1 MDKGGQA
8 FPTPGSKYENGIVNH
23 PESGMSLRDYFAG
36 QALAGFTS
44 NMDRKTRSELANGII
59 AGGPLVTAAYVLAD
73 TMITIRRD

>member
-36 QALAGFTS
+36 QALVGLMARADEVLYSTTIAQES
-44 NMDRKTRSELANGII
+44 YMIADAMLIARK
-59 AGGPLVTAAYVLAD
+59 D
-73 TMITIRRD
+73 

>member
-36 QALAGFTS
+36 QALVGLMARADEVLYSATITQES
-44 NMDRKTRSELANGII
+44 YMIADAMLIARK
-59 AGGPLVTAAYVLAD
+59 D
-73 TMITIRRD
+73 